1 MSKIKI
7 CGLRRKEDIE
17 IVNKYKPD
25 FVGFICDPMRKRFIS
40 YDDIGKLR
48 PYLSEEIIPVGVFVN
63 AEIDHILEGVRLSLF
78 EYIQLHGDE
87 SETYIRELIE
97 KLPDKIKVIK
107 AFSIKDE
114 NDIKKANESSA
125 DLILLDNGKGGTG
138 ETFDWGLINNIRP
151 FFMAGGINISNVSKV
166 IKKYKP
172 YAVDVSSS
180 VETDGYK
187 DESKVKEIINAVRSE
202 I

>member
-87 SETYIRELIE
+87 SEAYIRELIE
-97 KLPDKIKVIK
+97 KLPDKDRK
-107 AFSIKDE
+107 
-114 NDIKKANESSA
+114 
-125 DLILLDNGKGGTG
+125 
-138 ETFDWGLINNIRP
+138 
-151 FFMAGGINISNVSKV
+151 
-166 IKKYKP
+166 
-172 YAVDVSSS
+172 S
-180 VETDGYK
+180 V
-187 DESKVKEIINAVRSE
+187 V
-202 I
+202 